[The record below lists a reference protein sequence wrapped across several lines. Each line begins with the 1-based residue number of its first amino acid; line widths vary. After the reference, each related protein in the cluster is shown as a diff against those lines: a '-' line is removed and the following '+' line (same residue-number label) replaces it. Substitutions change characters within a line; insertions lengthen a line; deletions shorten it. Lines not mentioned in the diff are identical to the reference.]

1 MLTRYHCGTNYG
13 TIGTMATNLRLRP
26 ETEKALRDEAE
37 RSGRSQQDLIREA
50 LDRFLGLIAQTP
62 VRRSMDELIAAGI
75 VRPAREPFRR
85 AQRLLELP
93 DGVTSLDLLD
103 REDRF

>member
-1 MLTRYHCGTNYG
+1 MDC
-13 TIGTMATNLRLRP
+13 MATNLRLRP
-26 ETEKALRDEAE
+26 ETEKALREEAE

-50 LDRFLGLIAQTP
+50 LDRFLGL
-62 VRRSMDELIAAGI
+62 V
-75 VRPAREPFRR
+75 AREPVRSSMDDLIARGVVIPARVPYRR
-85 AQRLLELP
+85 PHRMLELP